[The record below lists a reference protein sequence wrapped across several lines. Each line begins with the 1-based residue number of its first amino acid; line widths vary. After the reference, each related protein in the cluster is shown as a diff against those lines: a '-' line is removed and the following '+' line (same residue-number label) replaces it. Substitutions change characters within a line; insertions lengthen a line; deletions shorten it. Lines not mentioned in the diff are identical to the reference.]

1 MRRVEKFV
9 NSCSSVTI
17 FKVQKWFS
25 FTSGLTSP
33 KIHVSLGTSSRN
45 ISMDLVAFFQ
55 KMVCFTKFW
64 STILEIL
71 VWKLWAFCQIF
82 VESALFLIFCL
93 VSNCKPDS
101 CEQGKGDRLTANVH
115 IGKKYF
121 HFIVF
126 WKYFTFYQIFISHQM
141 IALQKLW
148 KMFFISSKKLLSFSR
163 YSTFCDFF
171 PFLFTLSRFKRTN
184 GSGITGHEM
193 TCINLQMQ

>member
-33 KIHVSLGTSSRN
+33 KIHVSLGTSSRY
-45 ISMDLVAFFQ
+45 ISIDLVAFFQ

-71 VWKLWAFCQIF
+71 VWELWAFCKIF

-93 VSNCKPDS
+93 VSNWKPDS
-101 CEQGKGDRLTANVH
+101 CEQGEGDRLTANVH

-121 HFIVF
+121 HFINCFLEILYFLSNFYFSPNDSPSKTMKNVF
-126 WKYFTFYQIFISHQM
+126 YFI
-141 IALQKLW
+141 
-148 KMFFISSKKLLSFSR
+148 
-163 YSTFCDFF
+163 
-171 PFLFTLSRFKRTN
+171 
-184 GSGITGHEM
+184 
-193 TCINLQMQ
+193 